1 MTRPPSDKEDEEGPS
16 GPFLLYTEETHTETR
31 MNYEE
36 SLMCPG
42 TVGLLIDETPRL
54 SVASIRPLVWG
65 ALLNRGATRPSEV
78 VALASV
84 LCSPEDL
91 KVANWEDADEEE
103 DRTWAEVCAEEAL
116 GDMLAKGLCR
126 YNHEQDLWV
135 LDVGENDRNVPKVIS
150 VVASLDAEMPKHFL
164 LDMSRGHR

>member
-1 MTRPPSDKEDEEGPS
+1 
-16 GPFLLYTEETHTETR
+16 

-150 VVASLDAEMPKHFL
+150 VVAALDAEMPKHFL